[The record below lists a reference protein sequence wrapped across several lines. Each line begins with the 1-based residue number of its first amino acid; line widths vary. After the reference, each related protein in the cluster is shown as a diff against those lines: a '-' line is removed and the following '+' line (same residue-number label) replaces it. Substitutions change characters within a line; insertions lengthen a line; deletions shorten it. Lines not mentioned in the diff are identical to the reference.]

1 MGRGQTALEYL
12 LMIAGGV
19 LLSAIMMVVVNNN
32 LNLAAGEI
40 SSSEYASRVHNYLS
54 TTIETN
60 DGDWIIVGSNQYS
73 GVPGNV
79 GIGTTSPQAKLEVN
93 GKIMMDDAT
102 AASDSANTVAT
113 KGYVDGKS
121 SAQTWNASGGNQ
133 YSLVSGNVG
142 IGTTSP
148 QAKLSV
154 NGTTTINGTV
164 DVSNNIITGLAAPI
178 NETDAVNKAYVD
190 AASGSTGGNTTVIF
204 NSTLNV
210 GMPLQGIID
219 YNGFPSYPVNTIPLS
234 LPADNCG
241 VKITVC
247 NTAPTKLILG
257 ADPVARI
264 VVPNIHHSTINEVG
278 PTTSGTRANTIQATA
293 GGSGPACGESTGSPR
308 IAYCQAGYTC
318 AVYPMPYYYN
328 GGNIG
333 GGPGTCCAPGLSYD
347 STLNICYSCPSGTT
361 WSNILGA
368 CYTCPSGY
376 VLDTTSRVC
385 YTGPN
390 TAANRCPAASA
401 GEVFLRWENTASS
414 RTCTYYNSVAYTDSA
429 KKFIMEETDS
439 YVYCPTDHPTYD
451 PISKNCI
458 RDATVSTNLI
468 GTRCSTFS
476 TYLNTAFTDVTFRN
490 DAGAYV
496 DAYNVKVAY
505 NCPTG

>member
-32 LNLAAGEI
+32 LNLA
-40 SSSEYASRVHNYLS
+40 SESVTNSDYSTRLHNYLS
-54 TTIETN
+54 TTVETN

-102 AASDSANTVAT
+102 AASDPANTVAT

-121 SAQTWNASGGNQ
+121 SAPTWNASGGNQ

-210 GMPLQGIID
+210 GMPLQGVID
-219 YNGFPSYPVNTIPLS
+219 YSPLTTSYVSTIPLS
-234 LPADNCG
+234 LPKANCG
-241 VKITVC
+241 VKITAC
-247 NTAPTKLILG
+247 NNPPGSLIIG

-264 VVPNIHHSTINEVG
+264 VVPNIHHATIHEVS
-278 PTTSGTRANTIQATA
+278 PTYGSAIAATVD
-293 GGSGPACGESTGSPR
+293 SGPVSCGIWHTPGYPEGRLCSCSGSIAQYCAANQVCIYAGSCLVTDSYECHGGASRGGCCPTGT
-308 IAYCQAGYTC
+308 A
-318 AVYPMPYYYN
+318 
-328 GGNIG
+328 
-333 GGPGTCCAPGLSYD
+333 YD
-347 STLNICYSCPSGTT
+347 SANGFCYSCPAGNTWDTVSRICYSG
-361 WSNILGA
+361 A
-368 CYTCPSGY
+368 
-376 VLDTTSRVC
+376 
-385 YTGPN
+385 N
-390 TAANRCPAASA
+390 TAANRCPAAVA
-401 GEVFLRWENTASS
+401 GETFLRWTNTVSS
-414 RTCTYYNSVAYTDSA
+414 RTCTYYNSVAYADAT
-429 KKFIMEETDS
+429 KKFIMEESDK
-439 YVYCPTDHPTYD
+439 YIYCPADHPVYD
-451 PISKNCI
+451 STTKLCI
-458 RDATVSTNLI
+458 KANTVQTTPI
-468 GTRCSTFS
+468 GTYCATLN
-476 TYLNTAFTDVTFRN
+476 TYLPTSFTDVTFRN
-490 DAGAYV
+490 SADTAYV
-496 DAYNVKVAY
+496 TSTYIQVAY
-505 NCPTG
+505 NCPSGD